1 MTTTAVAPDSLP
13 SKAQKRLDMAW
24 AEDLQMTNTQRAVD
38 FYADQNSGRERPTP
52 NAGYQRYRLKGL
64 CKSAQPKAWNMD
76 RSAGRTAHNIVRNNC
91 ALILCYQRLAKAEN
105 DRPSRRWAR
114 L

>member
-52 NAGYQRYRLKGL
+52 NAGYQRHRVISVIGLRVDAKAPDLKHGIWIDL
-64 CKSAQPKAWNMD
+64 Q
-76 RSAGRTAHNIVRNNC
+76 AGQLI
-91 ALILCYQRLAKAEN
+91 ILCAITVR
-105 DRPSRRWAR
+105 
-114 L
+114 